1 MLAVNVQFMFY
12 NFGIDFFIE
21 FTVIEKDSIHFF
33 EFAYYKIA
41 LMYDR
46 LHSNTTAYKH
56 LVDCYELS
64 ELSVVDH
71 LLELVYFVLQR
82 DH

>member
-1 MLAVNVQFMFY
+1 MFY
-12 NFGIDFFIE
+12 NFCINFFIE

-33 EFAYYKIA
+33 EFADYEIA

-56 LVDCYELS
+56 LIDCYELS
-64 ELSVVDH
+64 ELPVIDH
-71 LLELVYFVLQR
+71 LLKLLYLVLKR